1 MHMHVLYQHLSAVA
15 VSGAGLFM
23 LVHNHLSMATKKR
36 VALVAG
42 VTGLVGRELAKSLL
56 SLKSQWGIIYGA
68 ARQWKTETLDHFS
81 DPAYY
86 FVDCDFLD
94 EEYTLRK
101 LSPLAD
107 QITHL
112 FWVTWASQ
120 CTLETVDCCNLN
132 RSMLSNVL
140 DALLLS
146 TNNSSLSHVSLQT
159 GTAHYV
165 SLQVPKF
172 GSERDQYYDE
182 NSPRVVVD
190 GGGEALNFYYTLE
203 DLLRERL
210 ARRRIGWSVH
220 RPGLLLGVSTRS
232 HFNFIGTLC
241 VYGSICRHLGL
252 PFTFYGDRKCWEQPF
267 MDVSDSRLVADQLI
281 WWACL
286 THCGH
291 SDNQGQ
297 AFNAVNG
304 ATYTWSQIW
313 PALSYTFCG
322 GDDGGFSEEKTYMEL
337 MGDKGDVWGEMV
349 HKYQLCPTSMEEMAN
364 WMLLDSAFRFPVNL
378 LVTREKAYSLGFTT
392 VHDVDT
398 AASILYWVDRM
409 REERLIPYLD

>member
-1 MHMHVLYQHLSAVA
+1 
-15 VSGAGLFM
+15 
-23 LVHNHLSMATKKR
+23 MATKKR

-42 VTGLVGRELAKSLL
+42 VTGLVGRELVKSLL
-56 SLKSQWGIIYGA
+56 SLKSQWDTIYGA
-68 ARQWKTETLDHFS
+68 ARQWKTEALDHFS
-81 DPAYY
+81 DPAYH

-94 EEYTLRK
+94 GEYTLRK
-101 LSPLAD
+101 LSPLAG

-120 CTLETVDCCNLN
+120 CPRETTEGCNLN

-140 DALLLS
+140 DALLLPTS
-146 TNNSSLSHVSLQT
+146 NSSLSHVSLQT
-159 GTAHYV
+159 GTGHYV
-165 SLQVPKF
+165 SFQVPKF
-172 GSERDQYYDE
+172 GSEGDKYYDE
-182 NSPRVVVD
+182 SSPRVVVD

-232 HFNFIGTLC
+232 HFNFVGTLC

-252 PFTFYGDRKCWEQPF
+252 PFTFYGDRKCWEQPCL
-267 MDVSDSRLVADQLI
+267 DASDARLVADQLI
-281 WWACL
+281 WWASL

-291 SDNQGQ
+291 LDSQGQ
-297 AFNAVNG
+297 AFNAVNC
-304 ATYTWSQIW
+304 ATYTWSHMW
-313 PALSYTFCG
+313 PALSSTFCG

-349 HKYQLCPTSMEEMAN
+349 HKYRLRPTRMEEMAN
-364 WMLLDSAFRFPVNL
+364 WGLLDTVFRFPVNL
-378 LVTREKAYSLGFTT
+378 LVNRNKAYSLGFTT
-392 VHDVDT
+392 VHDVDPS
-398 AASILYWVDRM
+398 ASILYWVDRM
-409 REERLIPYLD
+409 TKTRLIPHVY